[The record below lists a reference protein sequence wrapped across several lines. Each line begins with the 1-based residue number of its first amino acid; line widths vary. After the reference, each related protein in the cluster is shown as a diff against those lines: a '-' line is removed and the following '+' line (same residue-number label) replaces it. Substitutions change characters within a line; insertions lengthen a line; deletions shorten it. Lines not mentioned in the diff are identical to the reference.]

1 MKRMP
6 LTAESIEIL
15 EAEKESLQD
24 RLDAAERKS
33 SRIAHDLRSL
43 SELLSA
49 VPGLPVEA
57 YKLLRR
63 WQ

>member
-6 LTAESIEIL
+6 PTPESIEIL
-15 EAEKESLQD
+15 TAEKESLQD
-24 RLDAAERKS
+24 RLITAERTAS
-33 SRIAHDLRSL
+33 QLRANLRKL

-57 YKLLRR
+57 YKLLR
-63 WQ
+63 